1 MSSNRPFLSN
11 FLAAFR
17 AHSTSLP
24 KAGPS
29 LSTNTSTAP
38 NATVWT
44 ATSTPYTTTA
54 SQQTQQVHSSP
65 RTIDPRKVVASTTG
79 QQSTSPGPLQPTTFS
94 PPLQHNVTPLTHGPR
109 RPSSPGNVSEK
120 SSTEQRRTPGT
131 TYNASAAIGIPAT
144 SSSATSRRR
153 GSDSSSEGGFRDVAS
168 SRGQEKWY
176 IGGRTAGGEERYYK
190 LSMVRRERSAD
201 RLSADRLSL

>member
-17 AHSTSLP
+17 AHSTTLP

-29 LSTNTSTAP
+29 LSTTTPSTSG
-38 NATVWT
+38 ATVWT
-44 ATSTPYTTTA
+44 AAASTYTGPT
-54 SQQTQQVHSSP
+54 QQTQQVHSSP
-65 RTIDPRKVVASTTG
+65 RTVDPRKVPARPR
-79 QQSTSPGPLQPTTFS
+79 STSPGPLNPATFS
-94 PPLQHNVTPLTHGPR
+94 PPLQHNVTPLTHGTR
-109 RPSSPGNVSEK
+109 APSSPGTEK
-120 SSTEQRRTPGT
+120 ASLHTSDRRTPGT
-131 TYNASAAIGIPAT
+131 TYSPSTTAAIGIP
-144 SSSATSRRR
+144 SSANRRR

-168 SRGQEKWY
+168 SRGQERWY

-190 LSMVRRERSAD
+190 LSVVRRERSAD

>member
-29 LSTNTSTAP
+29 LSTSTSTAP
-38 NATVWT
+38 SATVWT

-109 RPSSPGNVSEK
+109 RPSSPGVVSEK
-120 SSTEQRRTPGT
+120 TSAEQRRTPGT
-131 TYNASAAIGIPAT
+131 TYNPSAAIGIPAT
-144 SSSATSRRR
+144 STATSRRR